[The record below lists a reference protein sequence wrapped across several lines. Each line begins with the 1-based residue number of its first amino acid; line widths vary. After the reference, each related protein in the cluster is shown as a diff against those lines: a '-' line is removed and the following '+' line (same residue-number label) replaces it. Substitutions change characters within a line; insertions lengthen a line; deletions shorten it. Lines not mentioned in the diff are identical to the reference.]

1 MIANYIGIYSVK
13 KTFYKLL
20 YDMELSTVTYK
31 VNHKTKIRVQIDN
44 LIILQQTLKY
54 EYMSKAPF

>member
-1 MIANYIGIYSVK
+1 
-13 KTFYKLL
+13 
-20 YDMELSTVTYK
+20 MELSKVTYK

-54 EYMSKAPF
+54 EYMLKALF